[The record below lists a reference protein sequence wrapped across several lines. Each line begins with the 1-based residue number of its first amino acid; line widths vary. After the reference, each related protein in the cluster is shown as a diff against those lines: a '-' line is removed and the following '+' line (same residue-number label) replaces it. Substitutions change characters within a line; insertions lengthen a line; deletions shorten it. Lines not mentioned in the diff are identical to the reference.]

1 MVGDPL
7 HIIQEVGREEDRAL
21 AAAGE
26 VDHGLEQGPAGG
38 GVQAGGRIVEHQ
50 HLRLDRQRH
59 RQVEAG
65 ALAVRQVPGLGARVD
80 REVVDHGGEDF
91 LVPVIVEAALKSPVL
106 ADPHPAV
113 DGMSL
118 GHVTDPGAGFGT
130 EGGAVA
136 AEDDRRAARR
146 LQEAQEHADG
156 CRLAGSVAADE
167 CEDAAARHAEGD
179 AVDRASSPEVARQPA
194 QPRSPSHTGR
204 VGWCGQKDLLRSCFS
219 PIGLV
224 SQSSSV
230 SFSSTTLRISSALK
244 SRKTASW
251 MKSSTASRNRRKRS
265 ALL

>member
-1 MVGDPL
+1 MGDQGVFQADRQFVHGFGPEGFEISFGPSVEIGHDERQLVLGPGRPQQARDGRQLVRRLARESHDQRAHAVAKRVGAGAGPQDAVVQDGDVVGDPL
-7 HIIQEVGREEDRAL
+7 HVIQQVGREEDRAL

-38 GVQAGGRIVEHQ
+38 GVQAGGRVVEHQ

-91 LVPVIVEAALKSPVL
+91 LIPVMVEAALKSPVL

-118 GHVTDPGAGFGT
+118 GHVTDPGAGFGR

-136 AEDDRRAARR
+136 AEDDRTSRASAPGGPGACGW
-146 LQEAQEHADG
+146 LSS
-156 CRLAGSVAADE
+156 CRLR
-167 CEDAAARHAEGD
+167 C
-179 AVDRASSPEVARQPA
+179 
-194 QPRSPSHTGR
+194 GR
-204 VGWCGQKDLLRSCFS
+204 
-219 PIGLV
+219 
-224 SQSSSV
+224 
-230 SFSSTTLRISSALK
+230 
-244 SRKTASW
+244 
-251 MKSSTASRNRRKRS
+251 
-265 ALL
+265 